1 MKRILISAALLA
13 ATTSAL
19 QAHTLDG
26 IVKDNKTGE
35 PLIGTVIRVKELP
48 NVSTT
53 TGLDG
58 TFTLHELPDKGKFTI
73 IVTYMSYKTK
83 EMVVD
88 LAKDYSKGGK
98 DGKDGQFTIAMDED
112 TKQLGEVVVT
122 GHREY
127 RSDRSA
133 VETVKNAGNVLNV
146 MSQQSIQLS
155 PDVNVASVLQRVSGV
170 TMERDASG
178 EASYA
183 ILRGMDKRYNY
194 TLVNGVKIP
203 SPDDKNR
210 YIPLNIFPSDLMDR
224 LVVSKSLTA
233 DMEGDAAG
241 GVVDMV
247 MKDAPSRFQLQANA
261 AIGATD
267 YFWKD
272 GRNYLTSN
280 RSDYTHKAPYEA
292 FGSEYKAQMGSSKD
306 GSSQIGDFKA
316 GPTQL
321 KSYSNPAPNFIG
333 GLSIGNRFWND
344 RLGVMLAG
352 SIQNTFRGTERTYN
366 SVKMAS
372 GEQAMYI
379 SNLHHR
385 YYSIH
390 DLTAGAHA
398 KIDLTLGNQL
408 MPGAHK
414 LEWYNMYVR
423 TNSKGIRYNNGI
435 STEYIGADSYTQDDE
450 VRSTS
455 ITQTIFATNLKGTH
469 HLSKDFTIDW
479 SGIFS
484 QAKEEDPDRTYVTL
498 TNTVST
504 SSADVTASSDGSS
517 DVDAVGGS
525 IWDTNKNIVKTLP
538 KSMERRY
545 QHNKDTDW
553 AGYINLSYDTHFANG
568 VDALWKAGAQYRC
581 KERSNRYYSYIFNP
595 ADISQQLNGNGLDQF
610 AAIDW
615 VCKTPYSQASQL
627 NYDSKEHIGGA
638 YAMVTFRS
646 NLGEL
651 NAGFRAEHTNQ
662 IYTMLQ
668 HFRNMGQVGE
678 QSYWDY
684 LPSASIKWTP
694 TKKMNVRLSYYR
706 SINRPGFY
714 EIVPYQIQGE
724 EYQEKGN
731 PNLKRAR
738 IDNIDL
744 RWEWFPSATEQVLAG
759 VFYKYL
765 KDPIEQ
771 VFVTSDGKIGAGTD
785 AYYLPDNLGNAKNM
799 GFEIDVIKYIRHFG
813 LKANYTY
820 THSEITTSKREYQEG
835 SAEYKTGVTQTR
847 PLVNQAP
854 HTANLS
860 LLYKDTSHGWN
871 AQLAASYTGTKLA
884 LVSPFKDADQ
894 WDKAMFGLDLSAEKQ
909 FKNGFSVFLKA
920 NNLLDAKRE
929 RFLKTVNKSNLEYE
943 GQKSDKT
950 IVGTYQY
957 GRTFLLGVRYKL

>member
-1 MKRILISAALLA
+1 MKRLFMSAALLA
-13 ATTSAL
+13 ASATAI

-48 NVSTT
+48 NVGTT

-58 TFTLHELPDKGKFTI
+58 SFTLHELPDKGKYTLV
-73 IVTYMSYKTK
+73 VTFMAYKTK
-83 EMVVD
+83 EIVVD
-88 LAKDYSKGGK
+88 VANDEKVD
-98 DGKDGQFTIAMDED
+98 IPMDED
-112 TKQLGEVVVT
+112 LKQLGEVVVT
-122 GHREY
+122 GRREY

-183 ILRGMDKRYNY
+183 TLRGMDKRYNY

-247 MKDAPSRFQLQANA
+247 MKDAPSCFQLQANA
-261 AIGATD
+261 AIGTTD

-272 GRNYLTSN
+272 GRDYLNSN
-280 RSDYTHKAPYEA
+280 RSDYTKKAPYEA
-292 FGSEYKAQMGSSKD
+292 FGSEYKASMS
-306 GSSQIGDFKA
+306 DFKN
-316 GPTQL
+316 GPVQL
-321 KSYSNPAPNFIG
+321 KSHSMPAPNFIG
-333 GLSIGNRFWND
+333 GLSVGNRFWND

-379 SNLHHR
+379 SKLNHR

-390 DLTAGAHA
+390 DLTTGVHA
-398 KIDLTLGNQL
+398 KFDLTL
-408 MPGAHK
+408 PEHK
-414 LEWYNMYVR
+414 IEWYNMYVR
-423 TNSKGIRYNNGI
+423 TNSKGVRYNNSIG
-435 STEYIGADSYTQDDE
+435 TEYIGANSYTQDDE
-450 VRSTS
+450 IRSLST
-455 ITQTIFATNLKGTH
+455 TQSIFATNLKGTH
-469 HLSKDFTIDW
+469 HLTKNFTLDW

-498 TNTVST
+498 SNSVST
-504 SSADVTASSDGSS
+504 EADADGNILS
-517 DVDAVGGS
+517 GNL
-525 IWDTNKNIVKTLP
+525 WDTNKNITKTFP
-538 KSMERRY
+538 KDAERRF
-545 QHNKDTDW
+545 QHNMDTDW
-553 AGYINLSYDTHFANG
+553 AGYINLTYDTHFAND
-568 VDALWKAGAQYRC
+568 VEALWKAGAQYRR
-581 KERSNRYYSYIFNP
+581 KERCNRYYSYIFSP
-595 ADISQQLNGNGLDQF
+595 ADNAQDLDGNGLEQF
-610 AAIDW
+610 DNVDW

-638 YAMVTFRS
+638 YAMVTLKTK
-646 NLGEL
+646 LGEL
-651 NAGFRAEHTNQ
+651 IAGFRAEHTNQ

-668 HFRNMGQVGE
+668 HFRNMGQIGE

-684 LPSASIKWTP
+684 LPSASLKWTP
-694 TKKMNVRLSYYR
+694 TKNMNIRLSYYR

-714 EIVPYQIQGE
+714 EIVPYQIMGE

-744 RWEWFPSATEQVLAG
+744 RWEWFPSKTEQILAG

-785 AYYLPDNLGNAKNM
+785 AYYMPDNLGNAKNM

-813 LKANYTY
+813 IKANYTY
-820 THSEITTSKREYQEG
+820 TYSKITTSKREYKEG
-835 SAEYKTGVTQTR
+835 SAEYKSGVTQSR

-854 HTANLS
+854 HTANIS
-860 LLYKDTSHGWN
+860 LLYKDTENGWN
-871 AQLAASYTGTKLA
+871 AQLASSFTGAKLA

-894 WDKAMFGLDLSAEKQ
+894 WEKAMFGLDLSAEKQ
-909 FKNGFSVFLKA
+909 FKNGFSIFFKA

-929 RFLKTVNKSNLEYE
+929 RYLKTVNESNLEYE
-943 GQKSDKT
+943 GQKSNKT
-950 IVGTYQY
+950 IIGTYKY

>member
-1 MKRILISAALLA
+1 MKRLLFSAVLLA
-13 ATTSAL
+13 ASATAI

-35 PLIGTVIRVKELP
+35 PLIGTVVRVKELP
-48 NVSTT
+48 NVGTT

-58 TFTLHELPDKGKFTI
+58 SFTLHELPDKGKYTLVVSF
-73 IVTYMSYKTK
+73 MAYKTK
-83 EMVVD
+83 EIVVD
-88 LAKDYSKGGK
+88 VANDDKVDI
-98 DGKDGQFTIAMDED
+98 QMDED
-112 TKQLGEVVVT
+112 LKQLGEVVVT
-122 GHREY
+122 GRREY

-146 MSQQSIQLS
+146 MSQQSILLS

-210 YIPLNIFPSDLMDR
+210 YIPLNIFPSDLMDC

-261 AIGATD
+261 AIGTTD

-272 GRNYLTSN
+272 GRDYLTSN
-280 RSDYTHKAPYEA
+280 RSDYTKKAPYEA
-292 FGSEYKAQMGSSKD
+292 FGSEYKASMS
-306 GSSQIGDFKA
+306 DFKN
-316 GPTQL
+316 GPMQL
-321 KSYSNPAPNFIG
+321 KSHSMPAPNFIG
-333 GLSIGNRFWND
+333 GLSVGNRFWND

-379 SNLHHR
+379 SKLNHR

-390 DLTAGAHA
+390 DLTTGVHA
-398 KIDLTLGNQL
+398 KVDLTL
-408 MPGAHK
+408 PKHK
-414 LEWYNMYVR
+414 IEWYNMYVR
-423 TNSKGIRYNNGI
+423 TNSKGVRYNNSIG
-435 STEYIGADSYTQDDE
+435 TEYIGANSYTQDDE
-450 VRSTS
+450 IRSLST
-455 ITQTIFATNLKGTH
+455 TQSIFATNLKGTH
-469 HLSKDFTIDW
+469 PLTKNFTLDW

-484 QAKEEDPDRTYVTL
+484 QAKEEDPDRTYVNL
-498 TNTVST
+498 SNSVST
-504 SSADVTASSDGSS
+504 EADADGNILS
-517 DVDAVGGS
+517 GNL
-525 IWDTNKNIVKTLP
+525 WDSNKNITKTFP
-538 KSMERRY
+538 KDAERRF
-545 QHNKDTDW
+545 QHNMDTDW
-553 AGYINLSYDTHFANG
+553 AGYINLTYDTHFAND
-568 VDALWKAGAQYRC
+568 VEALWKAGAQYRR
-581 KERSNRYYSYIFNP
+581 KERSNRYYSYIFSP
-595 ADISQQLNGNGLDQF
+595 ADNAQDLDGNGLEQF
-610 AAIDW
+610 DNVDW

-627 NYDSKEHIGGA
+627 NYNSKEHIGGA
-638 YAMVTFRS
+638 YAMVT
-646 NLGEL
+646 LKTKIGEL
-651 NAGFRAEHTNQ
+651 IAGFRAEHTNQ

-668 HFRNMGQVGE
+668 HFRNMGQTGE

-684 LPSASIKWTP
+684 LPSASLKWTP
-694 TKKMNVRLSYYR
+694 TKNMNIRLSYYR

-714 EIVPYQIQGE
+714 EIVPYQIMGE

-744 RWEWFPSATEQVLAG
+744 RWEWFPSKTEQILAG

-785 AYYLPDNLGNAKNM
+785 AYYMPDNLGNAKNM

-813 LKANYTY
+813 IKANYTY
-820 THSEITTSKREYQEG
+820 TYSKITTSKREYKEG
-835 SAEYKTGVTQTR
+835 SAEYKSGVTQSR

-854 HTANLS
+854 HTANIS
-860 LLYKDTSHGWN
+860 LLYKDTENGWN
-871 AQLAASYTGTKLA
+871 AQLASSFTGAKLA

-909 FKNGFSVFLKA
+909 FKNGFSIFFKA

-929 RFLKTVNKSNLEYE
+929 RYLKTVNESNLQYADQKSN
-943 GQKSDKT
+943 KT
-950 IVGTYQY
+950 IIGTYKY

>member
-1 MKRILISAALLA
+1 MKRFLLSAALLA
-13 ATTSAL
+13 AATTAI

-58 TFTLHELPDKGKFTI
+58 TFTLHELPDKGKVTI
-73 IVTYMSYKTK
+73 IVSYMSYKTR

-88 LAKDYSKGGK
+88 VAKK
-98 DGKDGQFTIAMDED
+98 DKVDIPMDED
-112 TKQLGEVVVT
+112 LKQLGEVVVT

-133 VETVKNAGNVLNV
+133 IETVKNAGNVLNV

-247 MKDAPSRFQLQANA
+247 MKDAPSRFQIQANA
-261 AIGATD
+261 AIGASD

-272 GRNYLTSN
+272 GRDYLTSN
-280 RSDYTHKAPYEA
+280 RSDYTKKSPYEA
-292 FGSEYKAQMGSSKD
+292 FGSEYKAQMS
-306 GSSQIGDFKA
+306 DFKN
-316 GPTQL
+316 GPVQL
-321 KSYSNPAPNFIG
+321 KSHSMPSPNFIG

-352 SIQNTFRGTERTYN
+352 SVQNVFRGTERTYN

-379 SNLHHR
+379 SNLQHR

-390 DLTAGAHA
+390 DLTTGAHA
-398 KIDLTLGNQL
+398 KIDLTL
-408 MPGAHK
+408 PGHK

-423 TNSKGIRYNNGI
+423 TNSKGTRYNN
-435 STEYIGADSYTQDDE
+435 SVNTEYIGADSYTQDDE
-450 VRSTS
+450 VRSLST
-455 ITQTIFATNLKGTH
+455 TQSIFATNLKGTH
-469 HLSKDFTIDW
+469 HLTKDFTVDW
-479 SGIFS
+479 SGVFS

-498 TNTVST
+498 TNTVSRK
-504 SSADVTASSDGSS
+504 AENGG
-517 DVDAVGGS
+517 DAVSGS
-525 IWDTNKNIVKTLP
+525 IWEGDKNITKTLP
-538 KSMERRY
+538 KSAERRF

-553 AGYINLSYDTHFANG
+553 AGYINLSYDTHFAND
-568 VDALWKAGAQYRC
+568 VEALWKAGAQYRR

-595 ADISQQLNGNGLDQF
+595 ADISQRLDGNGIDQF
-610 AAIDW
+610 AHIDW

-638 YAMVTFRS
+638 YAMVTLKS
-646 NLGEL
+646 EVGEL

-744 RWEWFPSATEQVLAG
+744 RWEWFPSKTEQILAG

-785 AYYLPDNLGNAKNM
+785 AYYMPDNLGNAKNM

-813 LKANYTY
+813 VKANYTY

-854 HTANLS
+854 HTANIS
-860 LLYKDTSHGWN
+860 LLYKDTEHGWN
-871 AQLAASYTGTKLA
+871 AQLASSFTGTKLA

-909 FKNGFSVFLKA
+909 FKNGISIFFKA

-929 RFLKTVNKSNLEYE
+929 RYLKTVNKSNLEYE

>member
-1 MKRILISAALLA
+1 MKRLFMSAALLA
-13 ATTSAL
+13 ASATAI

-35 PLIGTVIRVKELP
+35 PLIGTVVRVKELP
-48 NVSTT
+48 NVGTT

-58 TFTLHELPDKGKFTI
+58 SFTLHELPDKGKYTLV
-73 IVTYMSYKTK
+73 VTFMAYKTK
-83 EMVVD
+83 EIVVD
-88 LAKDYSKGGK
+88 VANDDKVD
-98 DGKDGQFTIAMDED
+98 IPMDED
-112 TKQLGEVVVT
+112 LKQLGEVVVT
-122 GHREY
+122 GRREY

-247 MKDAPSRFQLQANA
+247 MKDAPSCFQFQANA
-261 AIGATD
+261 AIGTTD

-272 GRNYLTSN
+272 GRDYITSN
-280 RSDYTHKAPYEA
+280 RSDYTKKAPYEA
-292 FGSEYKAQMGSSKD
+292 FGSEYKASMS
-306 GSSQIGDFKA
+306 DFKN
-316 GPTQL
+316 GPVQL
-321 KSYSNPAPNFIG
+321 KSHSMPAPNFIG
-333 GLSIGNRFWND
+333 GLSVGNRFWND
-344 RLGVMLAG
+344 RLGVILAG

-379 SNLHHR
+379 SKLNHR

-390 DLTAGAHA
+390 DLTTGAHA
-398 KIDLTLGNQL
+398 KIDLTL
-408 MPGAHK
+408 PGHK
-414 LEWYNMYVR
+414 IEWYNMYVR
-423 TNSKGIRYNNGI
+423 TNSKGVRYNNSIG
-435 STEYIGADSYTQDDE
+435 TEYIGANSYTQDDE
-450 VRSTS
+450 IRSLST
-455 ITQTIFATNLKGTH
+455 TQSIFATNLKGTH
-469 HLSKDFTIDW
+469 HLTKNFTLDW

-498 TNTVST
+498 SNSVST
-504 SSADVTASSDGSS
+504 EADADGNILS
-517 DVDAVGGS
+517 GNL
-525 IWDTNKNIVKTLP
+525 WDTNKNITKTFP
-538 KSMERRY
+538 KDAERRF
-545 QHNKDTDW
+545 QHNMDTDW
-553 AGYINLSYDTHFANG
+553 AGYINLTYDTHFAND
-568 VDALWKAGAQYRC
+568 VEALWKAGAQYRR
-581 KERSNRYYSYIFNP
+581 KERSNRYYSYIFSP
-595 ADISQQLNGNGLDQF
+595 ADNAQDLDGNGLEQF
-610 AAIDW
+610 DNVDW

-638 YAMVTFRS
+638 YAMVTLKTK
-646 NLGEL
+646 LGEL
-651 NAGFRAEHTNQ
+651 IAGFRAEHTNQ

-668 HFRNMGQVGE
+668 HFRNMGQIGE

-684 LPSASIKWTP
+684 LPSASLKWTP
-694 TKKMNVRLSYYR
+694 TKNMNIRLSYYR

-714 EIVPYQIQGE
+714 EIVPYQIMGE

-744 RWEWFPSATEQVLAG
+744 RWEWFPSKTEQILAG

-785 AYYLPDNLGNAKNM
+785 AYYMPDNLGNAKNM

-813 LKANYTY
+813 IKANYTY
-820 THSEITTSKREYQEG
+820 TYSKITTSKREYKEG
-835 SAEYKTGVTQTR
+835 SAEYKSGVTQSR

-854 HTANLS
+854 HTANIS
-860 LLYKDTSHGWN
+860 LLYKDTENGWN
-871 AQLAASYTGTKLA
+871 AQLASSFTGAKLA

-909 FKNGFSVFLKA
+909 FKNGFSIFFKA

-929 RFLKTVNKSNLEYE
+929 RYLKTVNESNLEYE

>member
-1 MKRILISAALLA
+1 MIQFILSAVLIA
-13 ATTSAL
+13 ASATVVS
-19 QAHTLDG
+19 AHTLDG
-26 IVKDNKTGE
+26 IVKDNRTGE
-35 PLIGTVIRVKELP
+35 PLIGSVVEVKELP
-48 NVSTT
+48 SVKTT

-58 TFTLHELPDKGKFTI
+58 SFTLHELPDKGRYTLVVRYI
-73 IVTYMSYKTK
+73 SYKTREIPVEVSDK
-83 EMVVD
+83 GVV
-88 LAKDYSKGGK
+88 
-98 DGKDGQFTIAMDED
+98 TITLDED
-112 TKQLGEVVVT
+112 LHQLGEVVIK
-122 GHREY
+122 GHKEY
-127 RSDRSA
+127 HSDRSA
-133 VETVKNAGNVLNV
+133 IDMEKTAGNVLNV

-247 MKDAPSRFQLQANA
+247 MKDAPSHFQIQANA
-261 AIGATD
+261 AVGTSD

-272 GRNYLTSN
+272 SRDYLTSN
-280 RSDYTHKAPYEA
+280 RSDYTHKAPYEVN
-292 FGSEYKAQMGSSKD
+292 GPEYKAATS
-306 GSSQIGDFKA
+306 DFSN
-316 GPTQL
+316 GPTQI
-321 KSYSNPAPNFIG
+321 SRHSMPAPNFVG
-333 GLSIGNRFWND
+333 GLSIGNRFWKD
-344 RLGVMLAG
+344 RIGVMLAG

-372 GEQAMYI
+372 GEQSMYI
-379 SNLHHR
+379 SSLQHR

-390 DLTAGAHA
+390 DLTAGVHA
-398 KIDLTLGNQL
+398 KVDLQL
-408 MPGAHK
+408 ENNK
-414 LEWYNMYVR
+414 LEWYNMYVC
-423 TNSKGIRYNNGI
+423 TNSKSVRYNN
-435 STEYIGADSYTQDDE
+435 SVNTEYISSDSYTQDDE
-450 VRSTS
+450 TRSLS
-455 ITQTIFATNLKGTH
+455 QTQSIFATHLKGTH
-469 HLSKDFTIDW
+469 HLTKDFTADW
-479 SGIFS
+479 AGIFS
-484 QAKEEDPDRTYVTL
+484 QAKAEDPDRVYLSL
-498 TNTVST
+498 TNTVQ
-504 SSADVTASSDGSS
+504 SADGVDGSLWS
-517 DVDAVGGS
+517 G
-525 IWDTNKNIVKTLP
+525 NKNILKTLP
-538 KSMERRY
+538 KNMERRF
-545 QHNKDTDW
+545 QHNTDKDW
-553 AGYINLSYDTHFANG
+553 AGYINLAYNSQLGNDIN
-568 VDALWKAGAQYRC
+568 ALWKAGAQYRR
-581 KERSNRYYSYIFNP
+581 KERGNRYYSYIFNP
-595 ADISQQLNGNGLDQF
+595 SDISQKLDGNGFDQF

-615 VCKTPYSQASQL
+615 TCKTPYSQASQL
-627 NYDSKEHIGGA
+627 NYDSKEHIGAA
-638 YAMVTFRS
+638 YIMTTLKSRW
-646 NLGEL
+646 GEL
-651 NAGFRAEHTNQ
+651 NAGVRAEHTNQ

-668 HFRNMGQVGE
+668 KFRNMGQVGE
-678 QSYWDY
+678 QSYWDW

-714 EIVPYQIQGE
+714 EIVPYQIMGE

-738 IDNIDL
+738 IDNVDL

-765 KDPIEQ
+765 QDPIEQ
-771 VFVTSDGKIGAGTD
+771 VFVAADGKLGSGAD
-785 AYYLPDNLGNAKNM
+785 AYYMPDNLGNAKNY
-799 GFEIDVIKYIRHFG
+799 GFEIDVVKYIRHFG
-813 LKANYTY
+813 IKANYTY
-820 THSEITTSKREYQEG
+820 THSTITTTKREYKEG

-860 LLYKDTSHGWN
+860 LLYKDTNYGWN

-894 WDKAMFGLDLSAEKQ
+894 WDKAMFGLDFSMEKK
-909 FKNGFSVFLKA
+909 FPCGVSVFLKA

-929 RFLKTVNKSNLEYE
+929 RYLKTVNQSNLEYE
-943 GQKSDKT
+943 GQRSDKT
-950 IVGTYQY
+950 IVGTYKY
-957 GRTFLLGVRYKL
+957 GRTFLIGVRVKM

>member
-1 MKRILISAALLA
+1 MKRLFMSAALLA
-13 ATTSAL
+13 ASATAI

-35 PLIGTVIRVKELP
+35 PLIGTVVRVKELP
-48 NVSTT
+48 NVGTT

-58 TFTLHELPDKGKFTI
+58 SFTLHELPDKGKYTLVVSF
-73 IVTYMSYKTK
+73 MAYKTK
-83 EMVVD
+83 EIVVD
-88 LAKDYSKGGK
+88 VANDDKVD
-98 DGKDGQFTIAMDED
+98 IPMDED
-112 TKQLGEVVVT
+112 LKQLGEVVVT
-122 GHREY
+122 GRREY

-133 VETVKNAGNVLNV
+133 VESVKNAGNVLNV

-261 AIGATD
+261 AIGTTD

-272 GRNYLTSN
+272 GRDYLTSN
-280 RSDYTHKAPYEA
+280 RSDYTKKAPYEA
-292 FGSEYKAQMGSSKD
+292 FGSEYKASMS
-306 GSSQIGDFKA
+306 DFKN
-316 GPTQL
+316 GPMQL
-321 KSYSNPAPNFIG
+321 KSHSMPAPNFIG
-333 GLSIGNRFWND
+333 GLSVGNRFWND

-379 SNLHHR
+379 SKLNHR

-390 DLTAGAHA
+390 DLTTGVHA
-398 KIDLTLGNQL
+398 KVDLTL
-408 MPGAHK
+408 PKHK
-414 LEWYNMYVR
+414 IEWYNMYVR
-423 TNSKGIRYNNGI
+423 TNSKGVRYNNSIG
-435 STEYIGADSYTQDDE
+435 TEYIGANSYTQDDE
-450 VRSTS
+450 IRSLST
-455 ITQTIFATNLKGTH
+455 TQSIFATNLKGTH
-469 HLSKDFTIDW
+469 HLTKNFTLDW

-498 TNTVST
+498 SNSVST
-504 SSADVTASSDGSS
+504 EADADGNILS
-517 DVDAVGGS
+517 GNL
-525 IWDTNKNIVKTLP
+525 WDTNKNITKTFP
-538 KSMERRY
+538 KDAERRF
-545 QHNKDTDW
+545 QHNMDTDW
-553 AGYINLSYDTHFANG
+553 AGYINLTYDTHFAND
-568 VDALWKAGAQYRC
+568 VEALWKAGAQYRR
-581 KERSNRYYSYIFNP
+581 KERSNRYYSYIFSP
-595 ADISQQLNGNGLDQF
+595 ADNAQDLDGNGLEQF
-610 AAIDW
+610 DNVDW

-627 NYDSKEHIGGA
+627 NYKSKEHIGGA
-638 YAMVTFRS
+638 YTMVTLKTK
-646 NLGEL
+646 LGEL
-651 NAGFRAEHTNQ
+651 IAGFRAEHTNQ

-668 HFRNMGQVGE
+668 HFRNMGQTGE

-684 LPSASIKWTP
+684 LPSASLKWTP
-694 TKKMNVRLSYYR
+694 TKKMNIRLSYYR

-714 EIVPYQIQGE
+714 EIVPYQIMGE

-744 RWEWFPSATEQVLAG
+744 RWEWFPSKTEQILAG

-785 AYYLPDNLGNAKNM
+785 AYYMPDNLGNAKNM

-813 LKANYTY
+813 IKANYTY
-820 THSEITTSKREYQEG
+820 TYSKITTSKREYKEG
-835 SAEYKTGVTQTR
+835 SAEYKSGVTQSR

-854 HTANLS
+854 HTANIS
-860 LLYKDTSHGWN
+860 LLYKDTENGWN
-871 AQLAASYTGTKLA
+871 AQLASSFTGAKLA

-894 WDKAMFGLDLSAEKQ
+894 WDKAMFGIDLSAEKQ
-909 FKNGFSVFLKA
+909 FKNGFSIFFKA

-929 RFLKTVNKSNLEYE
+929 RFLKTVNESNLQYADQKSN
-943 GQKSDKT
+943 KT
-950 IVGTYQY
+950 IIGTYKY

>member
-1 MKRILISAALLA
+1 MSAALLA
-13 ATTSAL
+13 ASATAI
-19 QAHTLDG
+19 QAHTLEG

-35 PLIGTVIRVKELP
+35 PLIGTVVRVKELP
-48 NVSTT
+48 NVGTT

-58 TFTLHELPDKGKFTI
+58 SFTLHELPDKGKYTLVVSF
-73 IVTYMSYKTK
+73 MAYKTK
-83 EMVVD
+83 EIVVD
-88 LAKDYSKGGK
+88 VANDDKVD
-98 DGKDGQFTIAMDED
+98 IPMDED
-112 TKQLGEVVVT
+112 LKQLGEVVVT
-122 GHREY
+122 GRREY

-133 VETVKNAGNVLNV
+133 VESVKNAGNVLNV

-233 DMEGDAAG
+233 DMEGDATG

-261 AIGATD
+261 AIGTTD

-272 GRNYLTSN
+272 GRDYLTSN
-280 RSDYTHKAPYEA
+280 RSDYTKKAPYEA
-292 FGSEYKAQMGSSKD
+292 FGSEYKASMS
-306 GSSQIGDFKA
+306 DFKN
-316 GPTQL
+316 GPVQL
-321 KSYSNPAPNFIG
+321 KSHSMPAPNFIG
-333 GLSIGNRFWND
+333 GLSVGNRFWND

-379 SNLHHR
+379 SKLNHR

-390 DLTAGAHA
+390 DLTTGVHA
-398 KIDLTLGNQL
+398 KVDLTL
-408 MPGAHK
+408 PKHK
-414 LEWYNMYVR
+414 IEWYNMYVR
-423 TNSKGIRYNNGI
+423 TNSKGVRYNNSIG
-435 STEYIGADSYTQDDE
+435 TEYIGANSYTQDDE
-450 VRSTS
+450 IRSLST
-455 ITQTIFATNLKGTH
+455 TQSIFATNLKGTH
-469 HLSKDFTIDW
+469 HLTKNFTLDW

-498 TNTVST
+498 SNSVST
-504 SSADVTASSDGSS
+504 EADADGNILS
-517 DVDAVGGS
+517 GNL
-525 IWDTNKNIVKTLP
+525 WDTNKNITKTFP
-538 KSMERRY
+538 KDAERRF
-545 QHNKDTDW
+545 QHNMDTDW
-553 AGYINLSYDTHFANG
+553 AGYINLTYDTHFAND
-568 VDALWKAGAQYRC
+568 VEALWKAGAQYRR
-581 KERSNRYYSYIFNP
+581 KERSNRYYSYIFSP
-595 ADISQQLNGNGLDQF
+595 ADNAQDLDGNGLEQF
-610 AAIDW
+610 DNVDW

-627 NYDSKEHIGGA
+627 NYNSKEHIGGA
-638 YAMVTFRS
+638 YAMVTLKTK
-646 NLGEL
+646 LGEL
-651 NAGFRAEHTNQ
+651 IAGFRAEHTNQ

-668 HFRNMGQVGE
+668 HFRNMGQTGE

-684 LPSASIKWTP
+684 LPSASLKWTP
-694 TKKMNVRLSYYR
+694 TKNMNIRLSYYR

-714 EIVPYQIQGE
+714 EIVPYQIMGE

-744 RWEWFPSATEQVLAG
+744 RLEWFPSKTEQILAG

-785 AYYLPDNLGNAKNM
+785 AYYMPDNLGNAKNM

-813 LKANYTY
+813 IKANYTY
-820 THSEITTSKREYQEG
+820 TYSKITTSKREYKEG
-835 SAEYKTGVTQTR
+835 SAEYKSGVTQSR

-854 HTANLS
+854 HTANIS
-860 LLYKDTSHGWN
+860 LLYKDTENGWN
-871 AQLAASYTGTKLA
+871 AQLASSFTGAKLA

-909 FKNGFSVFLKA
+909 FKNGFSIFFKA

-929 RFLKTVNKSNLEYE
+929 RYLKTVNESNLQYADQKSN
-943 GQKSDKT
+943 KT
-950 IVGTYQY
+950 IIGTYKY

>member
-1 MKRILISAALLA
+1 M
-13 ATTSAL
+13 TSAIA
-19 QAHTLDG
+19 AHTLDG

-35 PLIGTVIRVKELP
+35 PLIGTVVRVKELP

-58 TFTLHELPDKGKFTI
+58 SFTLHELPDKGK
-73 IVTYMSYKTK
+73 VTLVISYMSYKTQ

-88 LAKDYSKGGK
+88 VAKDKSKDDK
-98 DGKDGQFTIAMDED
+98 NRLTIALEED
-112 TKQLGEVVVT
+112 AKQLGEVVVT
-122 GHREY
+122 GHKEY
-127 RSDRSA
+127 HSDRSA
-133 VETVKNAGNVLNV
+133 IDLEKTAGTVLNV

-183 ILRGMDKRYNY
+183 IHRGMDKRYNY

-261 AIGATD
+261 AIGYSD
-267 YFWKD
+267 YFMKS
-272 GRNYLTSN
+272 GRDYLSSHRGNITKTS
-280 RSDYTHKAPYEA
+280 PYEA
-292 FGSEYKAQMGSSKD
+292 FGKDYKASTA
-306 GSSQIGDFKA
+306 DFKNGA
-316 GPTQL
+316 TQINRHSL
-321 KSYSNPAPNFIG
+321 PAPNFIG
-333 GLSIGNRFWND
+333 GLSVGDRFWKD

-352 SIQNTFRGTERTYN
+352 SIQNVFRGTERTYN

-379 SNLHHR
+379 SSLQHR

-390 DLTAGAHA
+390 DLTAGLHA
-398 KIDLTLGNQL
+398 KVDLTLAG
-408 MPGAHK
+408 HK
-414 LEWYNMYVR
+414 LEWYNMYVN
-423 TNSKGIRYNNGI
+423 TNSKSIRYNNSI
-435 STEYIGADSYTQDDE
+435 NTEYVSADTYTQDDE
-450 VRSTS
+450 TRSMS
-455 ITQTIFATNLKGTH
+455 QTQSIFATHLKGTH
-469 HLSKDFTIDW
+469 QLTKDFTIDW
-479 SGIFS
+479 SGLYS
-484 QAKEEDPDRTYVTL
+484 EAKEKDPDRVYLTL
-498 TNTVST
+498 TNTVET
-504 SSADVTASSDGSS
+504 SHDDVSNGGSS
-517 DVDAVGGS
+517 DHNASLWSAD
-525 IWDTNKNIVKTLP
+525 KNIVKTQP
-538 KSMERRY
+538 KSMERRF
-545 QHNKDTDW
+545 QHNDDKDL
-553 AGYINLSYDTHFANG
+553 AGYINLSYDTHFAHD
-568 VDALWKAGAQYRC
+568 VDALWKAGAQYRR
-581 KERSNRYYSYIFNP
+581 KERNNRYYSYIFNP
-595 ADISQQLNGNGLDQF
+595 TNISQRLEGNGFDQF

-615 VCKTPYSQASQL
+615 TCKTPYSQASQL

-638 YAMVTFRS
+638 YAMVTLKS
-646 NLGEL
+646 HLGEL
-651 NAGFRAEHTNQ
+651 NVGFRAEHTNQ

-668 HFRNMGQVGE
+668 KFRNMGQVGE

-694 TKKMNVRLSYYR
+694 TQKMNVRLSYYR

-714 EIVPYQIQGE
+714 EIVPYQIMGE
-724 EYQEKGN
+724 EYMEKGN
-731 PNLKRAR
+731 PDLKRAR
-738 IDNIDL
+738 IDNVDL
-744 RWEWFPSATEQVLAG
+744 RWEWFPSKTEQILAG

-771 VFVTSDGKIGAGTD
+771 VFVTSDGKIGSGAD
-785 AYYLPDNLGNAKNM
+785 AYYMPDNLGNAKNM

-835 SAEYKTGVTQTR
+835 SAEYKSGVTQTR

-860 LLYKDTSHGWN
+860 LLYKDTEHGWN
-871 AQLAASYTGTKLA
+871 GQLAASYTGTKLA

-894 WDKAMFGLDLSAEKQ
+894 WDKAMFGLDLSGEKQ
-909 FKNGFSVFLKA
+909 FKHGLSIFLKA

-929 RFLKTVNKSNLEYE
+929 RYLKTVNKSNLEYE
-943 GQKSDKT
+943 GQKSDRT
-950 IVGTYQY
+950 IVGTYRY

>member
-1 MKRILISAALLA
+1 MKRLFMSAALLA
-13 ATTSAL
+13 ASATAI

-35 PLIGTVIRVKELP
+35 PLIGTVVRVKELP
-48 NVSTT
+48 NVGTT

-58 TFTLHELPDKGKFTI
+58 SFTLHELPDKGKYTLVVSF
-73 IVTYMSYKTK
+73 MAYKTK
-83 EMVVD
+83 EIVVD
-88 LAKDYSKGGK
+88 VANDEKVD
-98 DGKDGQFTIAMDED
+98 IPMDED
-112 TKQLGEVVVT
+112 LKQLGEVVVT
-122 GHREY
+122 GRREY

-133 VETVKNAGNVLNV
+133 VESVKNAGNVLNV

-247 MKDAPSRFQLQANA
+247 MKDAPSCFQFQANA
-261 AIGATD
+261 AIGTTD

-272 GRNYLTSN
+272 GRDYLTSN
-280 RSDYTHKAPYEA
+280 RSDYTKKAPYEA
-292 FGSEYKAQMGSSKD
+292 FGSEYKASMS
-306 GSSQIGDFKA
+306 DFKN
-316 GPTQL
+316 GPVQL
-321 KSYSNPAPNFIG
+321 KSHSMPAPNFIG
-333 GLSIGNRFWND
+333 GLSVGNRFWND
-344 RLGVMLAG
+344 RLGVILAG

-379 SNLHHR
+379 SKLNHR

-390 DLTAGAHA
+390 DLTTGAHA
-398 KIDLTLGNQL
+398 KIDLTL
-408 MPGAHK
+408 PGHK
-414 LEWYNMYVR
+414 IEWYNMYVR
-423 TNSKGIRYNNGI
+423 TNSKGVRYNNSIG
-435 STEYIGADSYTQDDE
+435 TEYIGANSYTQDDE
-450 VRSTS
+450 IRSLST
-455 ITQTIFATNLKGTH
+455 TQSIFATNLKGTH
-469 HLSKDFTIDW
+469 HLTKNFTLDW

-498 TNTVST
+498 SNSVST
-504 SSADVTASSDGSS
+504 EADADGNILS
-517 DVDAVGGS
+517 GNL
-525 IWDTNKNIVKTLP
+525 WDTNKNITKTFP
-538 KSMERRY
+538 KDAERRF
-545 QHNKDTDW
+545 QHNMDTDW
-553 AGYINLSYDTHFANG
+553 AGYINLTYDTHFAND
-568 VDALWKAGAQYRC
+568 VEALWKAGAQYRR
-581 KERSNRYYSYIFNP
+581 KERCNRYYSYIFSP
-595 ADISQQLNGNGLDQF
+595 ADNAQDLDGNGLEQF
-610 AAIDW
+610 DNVDW

-638 YAMVTFRS
+638 YAMVTLKTK
-646 NLGEL
+646 LGEL
-651 NAGFRAEHTNQ
+651 IAGFRAEHTNQ

-668 HFRNMGQVGE
+668 HFRNMGQIGE

-684 LPSASIKWTP
+684 LPSASLKWTP
-694 TKKMNVRLSYYR
+694 TKNMNIRLSYYR

-714 EIVPYQIQGE
+714 EIVPYQIMGE

-744 RWEWFPSATEQVLAG
+744 RWEWFPSKTEQILAG

-785 AYYLPDNLGNAKNM
+785 AYYMPDNLGNAKNM

-813 LKANYTY
+813 IKANYTY
-820 THSEITTSKREYQEG
+820 TYSKITTSKREYKEG
-835 SAEYKTGVTQTR
+835 SAEYKSGVTQSR

-854 HTANLS
+854 HTANIS
-860 LLYKDTSHGWN
+860 LLYKDTENGWN
-871 AQLAASYTGTKLA
+871 AQLASSFTGAKLA

-909 FKNGFSVFLKA
+909 FKNGFSIFFKA

-929 RFLKTVNKSNLEYE
+929 RYLKTVNESNLEYE

>member
-1 MKRILISAALLA
+1 MKRLFMSAALLA
-13 ATTSAL
+13 TSATAI

-35 PLIGTVIRVKELP
+35 PLIGTVVRVKELP
-48 NVSTT
+48 NVGTT

-58 TFTLHELPDKGKFTI
+58 SFTLHELPDKGKYTLVVSF
-73 IVTYMSYKTK
+73 MAYKTK
-83 EMVVD
+83 EIVVD
-88 LAKDYSKGGK
+88 VANDDKVD
-98 DGKDGQFTIAMDED
+98 IPMDED
-112 TKQLGEVVVT
+112 LKQLGEVVVT
-122 GHREY
+122 GRREY

-133 VETVKNAGNVLNV
+133 VESVKNAGNVLNV

-247 MKDAPSRFQLQANA
+247 MKVAPSCFQLQANA
-261 AIGATD
+261 AIGTTD

-272 GRNYLTSN
+272 GRDYLTSN
-280 RSDYTHKAPYEA
+280 RSDYTKKAPYEA
-292 FGSEYKAQMGSSKD
+292 FGSEYKASMS
-306 GSSQIGDFKA
+306 DFKN
-316 GPTQL
+316 GPMQL
-321 KSYSNPAPNFIG
+321 KSHSMPAPNFIG
-333 GLSIGNRFWND
+333 GLSVGNRFWND

-379 SNLHHR
+379 SKLNHR

-390 DLTAGAHA
+390 DLTTGVHA
-398 KIDLTLGNQL
+398 KVDLTL
-408 MPGAHK
+408 PKHK
-414 LEWYNMYVR
+414 IEWYNMYVR
-423 TNSKGIRYNNGI
+423 TNSKGVRYNNSIG
-435 STEYIGADSYTQDDE
+435 TEYIGANSYTQDDE
-450 VRSTS
+450 IRSLST
-455 ITQTIFATNLKGTH
+455 TQSIFATNLKGTH
-469 HLSKDFTIDW
+469 HLTKNFTLDW

-498 TNTVST
+498 SNSVST
-504 SSADVTASSDGSS
+504 EADADGNILS
-517 DVDAVGGS
+517 GNL
-525 IWDTNKNIVKTLP
+525 WDTNKNITKTFP
-538 KSMERRY
+538 KDAERRF
-545 QHNKDTDW
+545 QHNMDTDW
-553 AGYINLSYDTHFANG
+553 AGYINLTYDTHFAND
-568 VDALWKAGAQYRC
+568 VEALWKAGAQYRR
-581 KERSNRYYSYIFNP
+581 KERSNRYYSYIFSP
-595 ADISQQLNGNGLDQF
+595 ADNAQDLDGNGLEQF
-610 AAIDW
+610 DNVDW

-638 YAMVTFRS
+638 YTMVTLKTK
-646 NLGEL
+646 LGEL
-651 NAGFRAEHTNQ
+651 IAGFRAEHTNQ

-668 HFRNMGQVGE
+668 HFRNMGQIGE

-684 LPSASIKWTP
+684 LPSASLKWTP
-694 TKKMNVRLSYYR
+694 TKNMNIRLSYYR

-714 EIVPYQIQGE
+714 EIVPYQIMGE

-744 RWEWFPSATEQVLAG
+744 RWEWFPSKTEQILAG

-785 AYYLPDNLGNAKNM
+785 AYYMPDNLGNAKNM

-813 LKANYTY
+813 IKANYTY
-820 THSEITTSKREYQEG
+820 TYSKITTSKREYKEG
-835 SAEYKTGVTQTR
+835 SAEYKSGVTQSR

-854 HTANLS
+854 HTANIS
-860 LLYKDTSHGWN
+860 LLYKDTENGWN
-871 AQLAASYTGTKLA
+871 AQLASSFTGAKLA

-894 WDKAMFGLDLSAEKQ
+894 WDKAMFGIDLSAEKQ
-909 FKNGFSVFLKA
+909 FKNGFSIFFKA

-929 RFLKTVNKSNLEYE
+929 RYLKTVNESNLQYVDQKSN
-943 GQKSDKT
+943 KT
-950 IVGTYQY
+950 IIGTYKY
-957 GRTFLLGVRYKL
+957 GRTFQLGVRYKL

>member
-58 TFTLHELPDKGKFTI
+58 TFSLHELPDKGKFTI

-88 LAKDYSKGGK
+88 VAKDYSKGGK
-98 DGKDGQFTIAMDED
+98 DGKDGQLTIAMDED

-210 YIPLNIFPSDLMDR
+210 YIPLNLFPSDLMDR

-247 MKDAPSRFQLQANA
+247 MKDAPSHFQLQANG
-261 AIGATD
+261 AIGASD

-280 RSDYTHKAPYEA
+280 RSDYTHESPYEA
-292 FGSEYKAQMGSSKD
+292 NGKDYKATMA
-306 GSSQIGDFKA
+306 DFKN
-316 GPTQL
+316 GPMQV
-321 KSYSNPAPNFIG
+321 KSHSIPAPNFIG
-333 GLSIGNRFWND
+333 GLSIGNRFWKD

-352 SIQNTFRGTERTYN
+352 SIQNVFRGTERTYN

-379 SNLHHR
+379 SSLHHR

-390 DLTAGAHA
+390 DLTTGLHA
-398 KIDLTLGNQL
+398 KVDLTLGN
-408 MPGAHK
+408 HK

-423 TNSKGIRYNNGI
+423 TNSKALRYNNSI
-435 STEYIGADSYTQDDE
+435 STEYIGSDTYTQDDE
-450 VRSTS
+450 IRSLS
-455 ITQTIFATNLKGTH
+455 QTQSIFATNLKGTH
-469 HLSKDFTIDW
+469 HLTKDFTVDW

-484 QAKEEDPDRTYVTL
+484 QAKEEDPDRAYVTL
-498 TNTVST
+498 TNTVE
-504 SSADVTASSDGSS
+504 ASQG
-517 DVDAVGGS
+517 VDGS
-525 IWDTNKNIVKTLP
+525 IWSNDKNIVKTLP
-538 KSMERRY
+538 KSMERRF

-553 AGYINLSYDTHFANG
+553 AGYINLSYDTHFSDD
-568 VDALWKAGAQYRC
+568 VDALWKAGAQYRR

-595 ADISQQLNGNGLDQF
+595 ADISQKLDGNGLDQF
-610 AAIDW
+610 NAADW
-615 VCKTPYSQASQL
+615 KCTTPYSQASQL

-646 NLGEL
+646 QLGEL

-668 HFRNMGQVGE
+668 HFRTMGQVGE

-714 EIVPYQIQGE
+714 EIVPYQIMGE

-738 IDNIDL
+738 IDNLDL
-744 RWEWFPSATEQVLAG
+744 RWEWFPSKTEQVMAG
-759 VFYKYL
+759 IFYKYL

-771 VFVTSDGKIGAGTD
+771 VFVASDGKIGAGSD
-785 AYYLPDNLGNAKNM
+785 AYYMPDNLGNAKNM

-813 LKANYTY
+813 VKANYTY
-820 THSEITTSKREYQEG
+820 THSRITTSKREYQEG
-835 SAEYKTGVTQTR
+835 SAEYKMGVTQTR

-860 LLYKDTSHGWN
+860 FLYKDTNHGWN
-871 AQLAASYTGTKLA
+871 GQLAASYTGTKLA

-894 WDKAMFGLDLSAEKQ
+894 WDKAMFGLDLSGEKK
-909 FKNGFSVFLKA
+909 FHNGISIFVKA

-929 RFLKTVNKSNLEYE
+929 RYLKTVNKDNLEYE
-943 GQKSDKT
+943 GQRSDRT
-950 IVGTYQY
+950 IVGTYKY
-957 GRTFLLGVRYKL
+957 GRTFLVGVRYNLK

>member
-1 MKRILISAALLA
+1 MKRLLFSAVLLA
-13 ATTSAL
+13 ASATAI

-35 PLIGTVIRVKELP
+35 PLIGTVVRVKELP
-48 NVSTT
+48 NVGTT

-58 TFTLHELPDKGKFTI
+58 SFTLHELPDKGKYTLVVSF
-73 IVTYMSYKTK
+73 MAYKTK
-83 EMVVD
+83 EIVVD
-88 LAKDYSKGGK
+88 VANDDKVD
-98 DGKDGQFTIAMDED
+98 IPMDED
-112 TKQLGEVVVT
+112 LKQLGEVVVT
-122 GHREY
+122 GRREY

-241 GVVDMV
+241 GVVEMV
-247 MKDAPSRFQLQANA
+247 MKDAPSCFQLQANA
-261 AIGATD
+261 AIGTTD

-272 GRNYLTSN
+272 GRDYLTSN
-280 RSDYTHKAPYEA
+280 RSDYTKKAPYEA
-292 FGSEYKAQMGSSKD
+292 FGSEYKASMS
-306 GSSQIGDFKA
+306 DFKN
-316 GPTQL
+316 GPMQL
-321 KSYSNPAPNFIG
+321 KSHSMPAPNFIG
-333 GLSIGNRFWND
+333 GLSVGNRFWND

-379 SNLHHR
+379 SKLNHR

-390 DLTAGAHA
+390 DLTTGVHA
-398 KIDLTLGNQL
+398 KVDLTL
-408 MPGAHK
+408 PKHK
-414 LEWYNMYVR
+414 IEWYNMYVR
-423 TNSKGIRYNNGI
+423 TNSKGVRYNNSIG
-435 STEYIGADSYTQDDE
+435 TEYIGANSYTQDDE
-450 VRSTS
+450 IRSLST
-455 ITQTIFATNLKGTH
+455 TQSIFATNLKGTH
-469 HLSKDFTIDW
+469 HLTKNFTLDW

-498 TNTVST
+498 SNSVST
-504 SSADVTASSDGSS
+504 EADADGNILS
-517 DVDAVGGS
+517 GNL
-525 IWDTNKNIVKTLP
+525 WDTNKNITKTFP
-538 KSMERRY
+538 KDAERRF
-545 QHNKDTDW
+545 QHNMDTDW
-553 AGYINLSYDTHFANG
+553 AGYINLTYDTHFAND
-568 VDALWKAGAQYRC
+568 VEALWKAGAQYRR
-581 KERSNRYYSYIFNP
+581 KERSNRYYSYIFSP
-595 ADISQQLNGNGLDQF
+595 ADNAQDLDGNGLEQF
-610 AAIDW
+610 DNVDW
-615 VCKTPYSQASQL
+615 ICKTPYSQASQL

-638 YAMVTFRS
+638 YTMVTLKTK
-646 NLGEL
+646 LGEL
-651 NAGFRAEHTNQ
+651 IAGFRAEHTNQ

-668 HFRNMGQVGE
+668 HFRNMGQTGE

-684 LPSASIKWTP
+684 LPSASLKWTP
-694 TKKMNVRLSYYR
+694 TKKMNIRLSYYR

-714 EIVPYQIQGE
+714 EIVPYQIMGE

-744 RWEWFPSATEQVLAG
+744 RWEWFPSKTEQILAG

-785 AYYLPDNLGNAKNM
+785 AYYMPDNLGNAKNM

-813 LKANYTY
+813 IKANYTY
-820 THSEITTSKREYQEG
+820 TYSKITTSKREYKEG
-835 SAEYKTGVTQTR
+835 SAEYKSGVTQSR

-854 HTANLS
+854 HTANIS
-860 LLYKDTSHGWN
+860 LLYKDTENGWN
-871 AQLAASYTGTKLA
+871 AQLASSFTGAKLA

-894 WDKAMFGLDLSAEKQ
+894 WDKAMFGIDLSAEKQ
-909 FKNGFSVFLKA
+909 FKNGFSIFFKA

-929 RFLKTVNKSNLEYE
+929 RYLKTVNESNLQYADQKSN
-943 GQKSDKT
+943 KT
-950 IVGTYQY
+950 IIGTYKY

>member
-1 MKRILISAALLA
+1 MKRLLFSAVLLA
-13 ATTSAL
+13 ASATAI

-35 PLIGTVIRVKELP
+35 PLIGTVVRVKELP
-48 NVSTT
+48 NVGTT

-58 TFTLHELPDKGKFTI
+58 SFTLHELPDKGKYTLVVSF
-73 IVTYMSYKTK
+73 MAYKTK
-83 EMVVD
+83 EIVVD
-88 LAKDYSKGGK
+88 VANDDKVD
-98 DGKDGQFTIAMDED
+98 IPMDED
-112 TKQLGEVVVT
+112 LKQLGEVVVT
-122 GHREY
+122 GRREY

-247 MKDAPSRFQLQANA
+247 MKDAPSCFQLQANA
-261 AIGATD
+261 AIGTTD

-272 GRNYLTSN
+272 GRDYLTSN
-280 RSDYTHKAPYEA
+280 RSDYTKKAPYEA
-292 FGSEYKAQMGSSKD
+292 FGSEYKASMS
-306 GSSQIGDFKA
+306 DFKN
-316 GPTQL
+316 GPMQL
-321 KSYSNPAPNFIG
+321 KSHSMPAPNFIG
-333 GLSIGNRFWND
+333 GLSVGNRFWND

-379 SNLHHR
+379 SKLNHR

-390 DLTAGAHA
+390 DLTTGVHA
-398 KIDLTLGNQL
+398 KVDLTL
-408 MPGAHK
+408 PKHK
-414 LEWYNMYVR
+414 IEWYNMYVR
-423 TNSKGIRYNNGI
+423 TNSKGVRYNNSIG
-435 STEYIGADSYTQDDE
+435 TEYIGANSYTQDDE
-450 VRSTS
+450 IRSLST
-455 ITQTIFATNLKGTH
+455 TQSIFATNLKGTH
-469 HLSKDFTIDW
+469 PLTKNFTLDW

-484 QAKEEDPDRTYVTL
+484 QAKEENPDRTYVTL
-498 TNTVST
+498 SNSVST
-504 SSADVTASSDGSS
+504 EADAEGNILSGNL
-517 DVDAVGGS
+517 
-525 IWDTNKNIVKTLP
+525 WDTNKNITKTFP
-538 KSMERRY
+538 KDAERRF
-545 QHNKDTDW
+545 QHNMDTDW
-553 AGYINLSYDTHFANG
+553 AGYINLTYDTHFAND
-568 VDALWKAGAQYRC
+568 VEALWKAGAQYRR
-581 KERSNRYYSYIFNP
+581 KERSNRYYSYIFSP
-595 ADISQQLNGNGLDQF
+595 ADNAQDLDGNGLEQF
-610 AAIDW
+610 DNVDW

-638 YAMVTFRS
+638 YAMVTLKTK
-646 NLGEL
+646 LGEL
-651 NAGFRAEHTNQ
+651 IAGFRAEHTNQ

-668 HFRNMGQVGE
+668 HFRNMGQTGE

-684 LPSASIKWTP
+684 LPSASLKWTP
-694 TKKMNVRLSYYR
+694 TKKMNIRLSYYR

-714 EIVPYQIQGE
+714 EIVPYQIMGE

-744 RWEWFPSATEQVLAG
+744 RWEWFPSKTEQILAG

-785 AYYLPDNLGNAKNM
+785 AYYMPDNLGNSKNM

-813 LKANYTY
+813 IKANYTY
-820 THSEITTSKREYQEG
+820 TYSKITTSKREYKEG
-835 SAEYKTGVTQTR
+835 SAEYKSGVTQSR

-854 HTANLS
+854 HTANIS
-860 LLYKDTSHGWN
+860 LLYKDTENGWN
-871 AQLAASYTGTKLA
+871 AQLASSFTGAKLA

-894 WDKAMFGLDLSAEKQ
+894 WEKAMFGLDLSAEKQ
-909 FKNGFSVFLKA
+909 FKNGFSIFFKA

-929 RFLKTVNKSNLEYE
+929 RYLKTVNESNLEYE

>member
-1 MKRILISAALLA
+1 MKRLFMSAALLA
-13 ATTSAL
+13 ASATAI
-19 QAHTLDG
+19 QAHTLNG

-35 PLIGTVIRVKELP
+35 PLIGTVVRVKELP
-48 NVSTT
+48 NVGTT

-58 TFTLHELPDKGKFTI
+58 SFTLHELPDKGKYTLVVSF
-73 IVTYMSYKTK
+73 MAYKTK
-83 EMVVD
+83 EIVVD
-88 LAKDYSKGGK
+88 VANDDKVD
-98 DGKDGQFTIAMDED
+98 IPMDED
-112 TKQLGEVVVT
+112 LKQLGEVVVT
-122 GHREY
+122 GRREY

-133 VETVKNAGNVLNV
+133 VESVKNAGNVLNV

-194 TLVNGVKIP
+194 TLVNGVKMP

-247 MKDAPSRFQLQANA
+247 MKDAPSCFQLQANA
-261 AIGATD
+261 AIGTTD

-272 GRNYLTSN
+272 GRDYLTSN
-280 RSDYTHKAPYEA
+280 RSDYTKKAPYEA
-292 FGSEYKAQMGSSKD
+292 FGSEYKASMS
-306 GSSQIGDFKA
+306 DFKN
-316 GPTQL
+316 GPMQL
-321 KSYSNPAPNFIG
+321 KSHSMPAPNFIG
-333 GLSIGNRFWND
+333 GLSVGNRFWND

-379 SNLHHR
+379 SKLNHR

-390 DLTAGAHA
+390 NLTTGVHA
-398 KIDLTLGNQL
+398 KVDLTL
-408 MPGAHK
+408 PKHK
-414 LEWYNMYVR
+414 IEWYNMYVR
-423 TNSKGIRYNNGI
+423 TNSKGVRYNNSIG
-435 STEYIGADSYTQDDE
+435 TEYIGANSYTQDDE
-450 VRSTS
+450 IRSLST
-455 ITQTIFATNLKGTH
+455 TQSIFATNLKGTH
-469 HLSKDFTIDW
+469 HLTKNFTLDW

-498 TNTVST
+498 SNSVST
-504 SSADVTASSDGSS
+504 EADADGNILS
-517 DVDAVGGS
+517 GNL
-525 IWDTNKNIVKTLP
+525 WDTNKNITKTFP
-538 KSMERRY
+538 KDAERRF
-545 QHNKDTDW
+545 QHNMDTDW
-553 AGYINLSYDTHFANG
+553 AGYINLTYDTHFAND
-568 VDALWKAGAQYRC
+568 VEALWKAGAQYRR
-581 KERSNRYYSYIFNP
+581 KERSNRYYSYIFSP
-595 ADISQQLNGNGLDQF
+595 ADNAQDLDGNGLEQF
-610 AAIDW
+610 DNVDW

-638 YAMVTFRS
+638 YAMVTLKTK
-646 NLGEL
+646 LGEL
-651 NAGFRAEHTNQ
+651 IAGFRAEHTNQ

-668 HFRNMGQVGE
+668 HFRNMGQTGE

-684 LPSASIKWTP
+684 LPSASLKWTP
-694 TKKMNVRLSYYR
+694 TKKMNIRLSYYR

-714 EIVPYQIQGE
+714 EIVPYQIMGE

-744 RWEWFPSATEQVLAG
+744 RWEWFPSKTEQILAG

-785 AYYLPDNLGNAKNM
+785 AYYMPDNLGNAKNM

-813 LKANYTY
+813 IKANYTY
-820 THSEITTSKREYQEG
+820 TYSKITTSKREYKEG
-835 SAEYKTGVTQTR
+835 SAEYKSGVTQSR

-854 HTANLS
+854 HTANIS
-860 LLYKDTSHGWN
+860 LLYKDTENGWN
-871 AQLAASYTGTKLA
+871 AQLASSFTGAKLA

-894 WDKAMFGLDLSAEKQ
+894 WDKAMFGIDLSAEKQ
-909 FKNGFSVFLKA
+909 FKNGFSIFFKA

-929 RFLKTVNKSNLEYE
+929 RYLKTVNESNLEYE

>member
-1 MKRILISAALLA
+1 MKRLLFSAALLA
-13 ATTSAL
+13 ASATAI

-48 NVSTT
+48 NVGTT

-58 TFTLHELPDKGKFTI
+58 SFTLHELPDKGKYTLVVSF
-73 IVTYMSYKTK
+73 MAYKTK
-83 EMVVD
+83 EIVVD
-88 LAKDYSKGGK
+88 VANDEKVD
-98 DGKDGQFTIAMDED
+98 IPMDED
-112 TKQLGEVVVT
+112 LKHLGEVVVT
-122 GHREY
+122 GRREY

-247 MKDAPSRFQLQANA
+247 MKDAPSCFQLQANA
-261 AIGATD
+261 AIGTTD

-272 GRNYLTSN
+272 GRDYITSN
-280 RSDYTHKAPYEA
+280 RSDYTKKAPYEA
-292 FGSEYKAQMGSSKD
+292 FGSEYKASMS
-306 GSSQIGDFKA
+306 DFKN
-316 GPTQL
+316 GPVQL
-321 KSYSNPAPNFIG
+321 KSHSMPAPNFIG
-333 GLSIGNRFWND
+333 GLSVGNRFWND
-344 RLGVMLAG
+344 RLGVILAG

-379 SNLHHR
+379 SKLNHR

-390 DLTAGAHA
+390 DLTTGAHA
-398 KIDLTLGNQL
+398 KIDLTL
-408 MPGAHK
+408 PGHK
-414 LEWYNMYVR
+414 IEWYNMYVR
-423 TNSKGIRYNNGI
+423 TNSKGVRYNNSIG
-435 STEYIGADSYTQDDE
+435 TEYIGANSYTQDDE
-450 VRSTS
+450 IRSLST
-455 ITQTIFATNLKGTH
+455 TQSIFATNLKGTH
-469 HLSKDFTIDW
+469 HLTKNFTLDW

-498 TNTVST
+498 SNSVST
-504 SSADVTASSDGSS
+504 EADADGNILS
-517 DVDAVGGS
+517 GNL
-525 IWDTNKNIVKTLP
+525 WDTNKNITKTFP
-538 KSMERRY
+538 KDAERRF
-545 QHNKDTDW
+545 QHNMDTDW
-553 AGYINLSYDTHFANG
+553 AGYINLTYDTHFAND
-568 VDALWKAGAQYRC
+568 VEALWKAGAQYRR
-581 KERSNRYYSYIFNP
+581 KERSNRYYSYIFSP
-595 ADISQQLNGNGLDQF
+595 ADNAQDLDGNGLEQF
-610 AAIDW
+610 DNVDW

-638 YAMVTFRS
+638 YAMVTLKTK
-646 NLGEL
+646 LGEL
-651 NAGFRAEHTNQ
+651 IAGFRAEHTNQ

-668 HFRNMGQVGE
+668 HFRNMGQIGE

-684 LPSASIKWTP
+684 LPSASLKWTP
-694 TKKMNVRLSYYR
+694 TKNMNIRLSYYR

-714 EIVPYQIQGE
+714 EIVPYQIMGE

-744 RWEWFPSATEQVLAG
+744 RWEWFPSKTEQILAG

-785 AYYLPDNLGNAKNM
+785 AYYMPDNLGNAKNM

-813 LKANYTY
+813 IKANYTY
-820 THSEITTSKREYQEG
+820 TYSKITTSKREYKEG
-835 SAEYKTGVTQTR
+835 SAEYKSGVTQSR

-854 HTANLS
+854 HTANIS
-860 LLYKDTSHGWN
+860 LLYKDTENGWN
-871 AQLAASYTGTKLA
+871 AQLASSFTGAKLA

-909 FKNGFSVFLKA
+909 FKNGFSIFFKA

-929 RFLKTVNKSNLEYE
+929 RYLKTVNESNLEYE

>member
-1 MKRILISAALLA
+1 MIQFILSAVLIA
-13 ATTSAL
+13 ASATVVS
-19 QAHTLDG
+19 AHTLDG
-26 IVKDNKTGE
+26 IVKDNRTGE
-35 PLIGTVIRVKELP
+35 PLIGSVVEVKELP
-48 NVSTT
+48 SVKTT

-58 TFTLHELPDKGKFTI
+58 SFTLHELPDKGRYTLVVRYI
-73 IVTYMSYKTK
+73 SYKTREIPVEVSDK
-83 EMVVD
+83 GVV
-88 LAKDYSKGGK
+88 
-98 DGKDGQFTIAMDED
+98 TITLDED
-112 TKQLGEVVVT
+112 LHQLGEVVIK
-122 GHREY
+122 GHKEY
-127 RSDRSA
+127 HSDRSA
-133 VETVKNAGNVLNV
+133 IDMEKTAGNVLNV

-247 MKDAPSRFQLQANA
+247 MKDAPSHFQIQANA
-261 AIGATD
+261 AVGTSD

-272 GRNYLTSN
+272 SRDYLTSN
-280 RSDYTHKAPYEA
+280 RSDYTHKAPYEVN
-292 FGSEYKAQMGSSKD
+292 GPEYKAATS
-306 GSSQIGDFKA
+306 DFSN
-316 GPTQL
+316 GPTQI
-321 KSYSNPAPNFIG
+321 SRHSMPAPNFVG
-333 GLSIGNRFWND
+333 GLSIGNRFWKD
-344 RLGVMLAG
+344 RIGVMLAG

-372 GEQAMYI
+372 GEQSMYI
-379 SNLHHR
+379 SSLQHR

-390 DLTAGAHA
+390 DFTAGVHA
-398 KIDLTLGNQL
+398 KVDLQL
-408 MPGAHK
+408 ENNK
-414 LEWYNMYVR
+414 LEWYNMYVC
-423 TNSKGIRYNNGI
+423 TNSKSVRYNN
-435 STEYIGADSYTQDDE
+435 SVNTEYISSDSYTQDDE
-450 VRSTS
+450 TRSLS
-455 ITQTIFATNLKGTH
+455 QTQSIFATHLKGTH
-469 HLSKDFTIDW
+469 HLTKDFTADW
-479 SGIFS
+479 AGIFS
-484 QAKEEDPDRTYVTL
+484 QAKAEDPDRVYLSL
-498 TNTVST
+498 TNTIQ
-504 SSADVTASSDGSS
+504 SADGVDGSLWS
-517 DVDAVGGS
+517 G
-525 IWDTNKNIVKTLP
+525 NKNILKTLP
-538 KSMERRY
+538 KNMERRF
-545 QHNKDTDW
+545 QHNTDKDW
-553 AGYINLSYDTHFANG
+553 AGYINLAYNSQLGNDIN
-568 VDALWKAGAQYRC
+568 ALWKAGAQYRR
-581 KERSNRYYSYIFNP
+581 KERGNRYYSYIFNP
-595 ADISQQLNGNGLDQF
+595 SDISQKLDGNGFDQF

-615 VCKTPYSQASQL
+615 TCKTPYSQASQL
-627 NYDSKEHIGGA
+627 NYDSKEHIGAA
-638 YAMVTFRS
+638 YIMTTLKSRW
-646 NLGEL
+646 GEL
-651 NAGFRAEHTNQ
+651 NAGVRAEHTNQ

-668 HFRNMGQVGE
+668 KFRNMGQVGE
-678 QSYWDY
+678 QSYWDW

-714 EIVPYQIQGE
+714 EIVPYQIMGE

-738 IDNIDL
+738 IDNVDL

-765 KDPIEQ
+765 QDPIEQ
-771 VFVTSDGKIGAGTD
+771 VFVAADGKLGSGAD
-785 AYYLPDNLGNAKNM
+785 AYYMPDNLGNAKNY
-799 GFEIDVIKYIRHFG
+799 GFEIDVVKYIRHFG
-813 LKANYTY
+813 IKANYTY
-820 THSEITTSKREYQEG
+820 THSTITTTKREYKEG

-860 LLYKDTSHGWN
+860 LLYKDTNYGWN

-894 WDKAMFGLDLSAEKQ
+894 WDKAMFGLDFSMEKK
-909 FKNGFSVFLKA
+909 FPCGVSVFLKA

-929 RFLKTVNKSNLEYE
+929 RYLKTVNQSNLEYE
-943 GQKSDKT
+943 GQRSDKT
-950 IVGTYQY
+950 IVGTYKY
-957 GRTFLLGVRYKL
+957 GRTFLIGVRVKM

>member
-1 MKRILISAALLA
+1 MIQFILSAVLIA
-13 ATTSAL
+13 ASATVVS
-19 QAHTLDG
+19 AHTLDG
-26 IVKDNKTGE
+26 IVKDNRTGE
-35 PLIGTVIRVKELP
+35 PLIGSVVEVKELP
-48 NVSTT
+48 SVKTT

-58 TFTLHELPDKGKFTI
+58 SFTLHELPDKGRYTLVVRYI
-73 IVTYMSYKTK
+73 SYKTREIPVEVSDK
-83 EMVVD
+83 GVV
-88 LAKDYSKGGK
+88 
-98 DGKDGQFTIAMDED
+98 TITLDED
-112 TKQLGEVVVT
+112 LHQLGEVVIK
-122 GHREY
+122 GHKEY
-127 RSDRSA
+127 HSDRSA
-133 VETVKNAGNVLNV
+133 IDMEKTAGNVLNV

-247 MKDAPSRFQLQANA
+247 MKDAPSHFQIQANA
-261 AIGATD
+261 AVGTSD

-272 GRNYLTSN
+272 SRDYLTSN
-280 RSDYTHKAPYEA
+280 RSDYTHKAPYEVN
-292 FGSEYKAQMGSSKD
+292 GPEYKAATS
-306 GSSQIGDFKA
+306 DFSN
-316 GPTQL
+316 GPTQI
-321 KSYSNPAPNFIG
+321 SRHSMPAPNFVG
-333 GLSIGNRFWND
+333 GLSIGNRFWKD
-344 RLGVMLAG
+344 RIGVMLAG

-372 GEQAMYI
+372 GEQSMYI
-379 SNLHHR
+379 SSLQHR

-390 DLTAGAHA
+390 DLTAGVHA
-398 KIDLTLGNQL
+398 KVDLQL
-408 MPGAHK
+408 ENNK
-414 LEWYNMYVR
+414 LEWYNMYVC
-423 TNSKGIRYNNGI
+423 TNSKSVRYNN
-435 STEYIGADSYTQDDE
+435 SVNTEYISSDSYTQDDE
-450 VRSTS
+450 TRSLS
-455 ITQTIFATNLKGTH
+455 QTQSIFATHLKGTH
-469 HLSKDFTIDW
+469 HLTKDFTADW
-479 SGIFS
+479 AGIFS
-484 QAKEEDPDRTYVTL
+484 QAKAEDPDRVYLSL
-498 TNTVST
+498 TNTIQ
-504 SSADVTASSDGSS
+504 SADGVDGSLWS
-517 DVDAVGGS
+517 G
-525 IWDTNKNIVKTLP
+525 NKNILKTLP
-538 KSMERRY
+538 KNMERRF
-545 QHNKDTDW
+545 QHNTDKDW
-553 AGYINLSYDTHFANG
+553 AGYINLAYNSQLGNDIN
-568 VDALWKAGAQYRC
+568 ALWKAGAQYRR
-581 KERSNRYYSYIFNP
+581 KERGNRYYSYIFNP
-595 ADISQQLNGNGLDQF
+595 SDISQKLDGNGFDQF

-615 VCKTPYSQASQL
+615 TCKTPYSQASQL
-627 NYDSKEHIGGA
+627 NYDSKEHIGTA
-638 YAMVTFRS
+638 YIMTTLKSRW
-646 NLGEL
+646 GEL
-651 NAGFRAEHTNQ
+651 NAGVRAEHTNQ

-668 HFRNMGQVGE
+668 KFRNMGQVGE
-678 QSYWDY
+678 QSYWDW

-714 EIVPYQIQGE
+714 EIVPYQIMGE

-738 IDNIDL
+738 IDNVDL

-765 KDPIEQ
+765 QDPIEQ
-771 VFVTSDGKIGAGTD
+771 VFVAADGKLGSGAD
-785 AYYLPDNLGNAKNM
+785 AYYMPDNLGNAKNY
-799 GFEIDVIKYIRHFG
+799 GFEIDVVKYIRHFG
-813 LKANYTY
+813 IKANYTY
-820 THSEITTSKREYQEG
+820 THSTITTTKREYKEG

-860 LLYKDTSHGWN
+860 LLYKDTNYGWN

-894 WDKAMFGLDLSAEKQ
+894 WDKAMFGLDFSMEKK
-909 FKNGFSVFLKA
+909 FPCGVSVFLKA

-929 RFLKTVNKSNLEYE
+929 RYLKTVNQSNLEYE
-943 GQKSDKT
+943 GQRSDKT
-950 IVGTYQY
+950 IVGTYKY
-957 GRTFLLGVRYKL
+957 GRTFLIGVRVKM

>member
-1 MKRILISAALLA
+1 MKILFMSAALLA
-13 ATTSAL
+13 ASATAI

-35 PLIGTVIRVKELP
+35 PLIGTVVRVKELP
-48 NVSTT
+48 NVGTT

-58 TFTLHELPDKGKFTI
+58 SFTLHELPDKGKYTLVVSF
-73 IVTYMSYKTK
+73 MAYKTK
-83 EMVVD
+83 EIVVD
-88 LAKDYSKGGK
+88 VANDDKVD
-98 DGKDGQFTIAMDED
+98 IPMDED
-112 TKQLGEVVVT
+112 LKQLGEVVVT
-122 GHREY
+122 GRREY

-133 VETVKNAGNVLNV
+133 VESVKNAGNVLNV

-155 PDVNVASVLQRVSGV
+155 PDVNVASVLLRVSGV

-194 TLVNGVKIP
+194 TLVNGIKIP

-247 MKDAPSRFQLQANA
+247 MKDAPSCFQLQANA
-261 AIGATD
+261 AIGTTD

-272 GRNYLTSN
+272 GRDYLTSN
-280 RSDYTHKAPYEA
+280 RSDYTKKAPYEA
-292 FGSEYKAQMGSSKD
+292 FGSEYKASMS
-306 GSSQIGDFKA
+306 DFKN
-316 GPTQL
+316 GPMQL
-321 KSYSNPAPNFIG
+321 KSHSMPAPNFIG
-333 GLSIGNRFWND
+333 GLSVGNRFWND

-379 SNLHHR
+379 SKLNHR

-390 DLTAGAHA
+390 DLTTGVHA
-398 KIDLTLGNQL
+398 KVDLTL
-408 MPGAHK
+408 PKHK
-414 LEWYNMYVR
+414 IEWYNMYVR
-423 TNSKGIRYNNGI
+423 INSKGVRYNNSIG
-435 STEYIGADSYTQDDE
+435 TEYIGANSYTQDDE
-450 VRSTS
+450 IRSLST
-455 ITQTIFATNLKGTH
+455 TQSIFATNLKGTH
-469 HLSKDFTIDW
+469 HLTKNFTLDW

-498 TNTVST
+498 SNSVST
-504 SSADVTASSDGSS
+504 EADADGNILS
-517 DVDAVGGS
+517 GNL
-525 IWDTNKNIVKTLP
+525 WDTNKNITKTFP
-538 KSMERRY
+538 KDAERRF

-553 AGYINLSYDTHFANG
+553 AGYINLTYDTHFAND
-568 VDALWKAGAQYRC
+568 VEALWKAGAQYRR
-581 KERSNRYYSYIFNP
+581 KERSNRYYSYIFSP
-595 ADISQQLNGNGLDQF
+595 ADNAQDLDGNGLEQF
-610 AAIDW
+610 DNVDW

-638 YAMVTFRS
+638 YTMVTLKTK
-646 NLGEL
+646 LGEL
-651 NAGFRAEHTNQ
+651 IAGFRAEHTNQ

-668 HFRNMGQVGE
+668 HFRNMGQTGE

-684 LPSASIKWTP
+684 LPSASLKWTP
-694 TKKMNVRLSYYR
+694 TKNMNIRLSYYR

-714 EIVPYQIQGE
+714 EIVPYQIMGE

-744 RWEWFPSATEQVLAG
+744 RWEWFPSKTEQILAG

-765 KDPIEQ
+765 KYPIEQ

-785 AYYLPDNLGNAKNM
+785 AYYMPDNLANAKNM

-813 LKANYTY
+813 IKANYTY
-820 THSEITTSKREYQEG
+820 TYSKITTSKREYKEG
-835 SAEYKTGVTQTR
+835 SAEYKSGVTQSR

-854 HTANLS
+854 HTANIS
-860 LLYKDTSHGWN
+860 LLYKDTENGWN
-871 AQLAASYTGTKLA
+871 AQLASSFTGAKLA

-909 FKNGFSVFLKA
+909 FKNGFSIFFKA

-929 RFLKTVNKSNLEYE
+929 RYLKTVNESNLQYADQKSN
-943 GQKSDKT
+943 KT
-950 IVGTYQY
+950 IIGTYKY

>member
-1 MKRILISAALLA
+1 MALLA
-13 ATTSAL
+13 AVASTAAS
-19 QAHTLDG
+19 AHTLDG
-26 IVKDNKTGE
+26 LVKDNKTGE

-58 TFTLHELPDKGKFTI
+58 TFTLHELPDKGKFTLVI
-73 IVTYMSYKTK
+73 SYMSYKTK
-83 EMVVD
+83 EMTVD
-88 LAKDYSKGGK
+88 VAKDKK
-98 DGKDGQFTIAMDED
+98 QVIDLEED
-112 TKQLGEVVVT
+112 TRQLGEVVVT
-122 GHREY
+122 GHKEY
-127 RSDRSA
+127 HSDRSA
-133 VETVKNAGNVLNV
+133 IDLEKTAGNVLNV

-183 ILRGMDKRYNY
+183 ILRGMDKRCNY

-247 MKDAPSRFQLQANA
+247 MKDAPSHFQIQAN
-261 AIGATD
+261 GAVGMSD

-272 GRNYLTSN
+272 GRDYLTSN

-292 FGSEYKAQMGSSKD
+292 NGKDYKATMA
-306 GSSQIGDFKA
+306 DFKN
-316 GPTQL
+316 GPMQV
-321 KSYSNPAPNFIG
+321 KSHSIPAPNFIG
-333 GLSIGNRFWND
+333 GLSIGNRFWKD

-352 SIQNTFRGTERTYN
+352 SIQNVFRGTERTYN

-379 SNLHHR
+379 SQLHHR

-398 KIDLTLGNQL
+398 KIDLTLGNHL

-414 LEWYNMYVR
+414 LEWYNMYVH
-423 TNSKGIRYNNGI
+423 TNSKGIRYDNGI
-435 STEYIGADSYTQDDE
+435 NTEYISEDTYTQDDE
-450 VRSTS
+450 IRSLST
-455 ITQTIFATNLKGTH
+455 TQSVFATNLKGTH
-469 HLSKDFTIDW
+469 HLTKDFTVDW

-484 QAKEEDPDRTYVTL
+484 QAKEDDPDRTYVTL
-498 TNTVST
+498 TNTVQ
-504 SSADVTASSDGSS
+504 ADID
-517 DVDAVGGS
+517 GS
-525 IWDTNKNIVKTLP
+525 IWDTNKNIQKTLP
-538 KSMERRY
+538 KSSERRY

-553 AGYINLSYDTHFANG
+553 AGYINLSYDTHFSND
-568 VDALWKAGAQYRC
+568 VDALWKAGAQYRR
-581 KERSNRYYSYIFNP
+581 KERSNRYYSYKFNP
-595 ADISQQLNGNGLDQF
+595 TDISQQLDGNGLDQF

-627 NYDSKEHIGGA
+627 NYNSKEHIGAA
-638 YAMVTFRS
+638 YAMVTVKS
-646 NLGEL
+646 DLGEL

-668 HFRNMGQVGE
+668 HFRNMGQMGE

-714 EIVPYQIQGE
+714 EIVPYQIMGE

-771 VFVTSDGKIGAGTD
+771 VFVASDGKIGAGTD
-785 AYYLPDNLGNAKNM
+785 AYYMPDNLGNAKNM
-799 GFEIDVIKYIRHFG
+799 GFEIDIIKYIRHFG

-835 SAEYKTGVTQTR
+835 SAEYKSGVTQTR

-860 LLYKDTSHGWN
+860 LLYKDTDHGWN

-884 LVSPFKDADQ
+884 VVSPFKDADQ

-950 IVGTYQY
+950 IIGTYQY
-957 GRTFLLGVRYKL
+957 GRTFLIGVRYKL

>member
-1 MKRILISAALLA
+1 MKRLLFSAALLA
-13 ATTSAL
+13 ASATAI

-48 NVSTT
+48 NVGTT

-58 TFTLHELPDKGKFTI
+58 SFTLHELPDKGKYTLV
-73 IVTYMSYKTK
+73 VTFMAYKTK
-83 EMVVD
+83 EIVVD
-88 LAKDYSKGGK
+88 VANDEKVD
-98 DGKDGQFTIAMDED
+98 IPMDED
-112 TKQLGEVVVT
+112 LKQLGEVVVT

-178 EASYA
+178 EAAYA

-210 YIPLNIFPSDLMDR
+210 FIPLNIFPSDLMDR

-261 AIGATD
+261 AIGTTD
-267 YFWKD
+267 YFLKD
-272 GRNYLTSN
+272 GRDYITSN
-280 RSDYTHKAPYEA
+280 RSDYTKKAPYEA
-292 FGSEYKAQMGSSKD
+292 FGSEYKANTS
-306 GSSQIGDFKA
+306 DFKN
-316 GPTQL
+316 GPMQL
-321 KSYSNPAPNFIG
+321 KSHSMPAPNFVG

-352 SIQNTFRGTERTYN
+352 SVQNTFRGTERTYN

-379 SNLHHR
+379 SKLNHR

-390 DLTAGAHA
+390 DLTTGAHA
-398 KIDLTLGNQL
+398 KIDLTL
-408 MPGAHK
+408 PGHK
-414 LEWYNMYVR
+414 IEWYNMYVR
-423 TNSKGIRYNNGI
+423 TNSKGVRYNNTIG
-435 STEYIGADSYTQDDE
+435 TEYIGANSYTQDDE
-450 VRSTS
+450 IRSLST
-455 ITQTIFATNLKGTH
+455 TQSIFATNLKGTH
-469 HLSKDFTIDW
+469 HLSKNFTLDW

-498 TNTVST
+498 SNSVST
-504 SSADVTASSDGSS
+504 EANADGNILSGNL
-517 DVDAVGGS
+517 
-525 IWDTNKNIVKTLP
+525 WDTNKNITKTFP
-538 KSMERRY
+538 KDAERRF

-553 AGYINLSYDTHFANG
+553 AGYINLTYDTRFAND
-568 VDALWKAGAQYRC
+568 VEALWKAGAQYRR
-581 KERSNRYYSYIFNP
+581 KERSNRYYSYIFSP
-595 ADISQQLNGNGLDQF
+595 ADNAQDLDGNGLEQF
-610 AAIDW
+610 DNVDW

-627 NYDSKEHIGGA
+627 NYNSKEHIGGA
-638 YAMVTFRS
+638 YTMVTLKTK
-646 NLGEL
+646 LGEL
-651 NAGFRAEHTNQ
+651 IAGFRAEHTNQ

-668 HFRNMGQVGE
+668 HFRNMGQTGE

-684 LPSASIKWTP
+684 LPSASLKWTP
-694 TKKMNVRLSYYR
+694 TKKMNIRLSYYR

-714 EIVPYQIQGE
+714 EIVPYQIMGE

-744 RWEWFPSATEQVLAG
+744 RWEWFPSKTEQILAG

-771 VFVTSDGKIGAGTD
+771 AFVTSDGKIGAGTD
-785 AYYLPDNLGNAKNM
+785 AYYMPDNLGNAKNM

-813 LKANYTY
+813 IKANYTY
-820 THSEITTSKREYQEG
+820 TYSKITTSKREYKEG
-835 SAEYKTGVTQTR
+835 SAEYKSGVTQSR

-854 HTANLS
+854 HTANIS
-860 LLYKDTSHGWN
+860 LLYKDTENGWN
-871 AQLAASYTGTKLA
+871 AQLASSFTGAKLA

-894 WDKAMFGLDLSAEKQ
+894 WDKAMFGIDLSAEKQ
-909 FKNGFSVFLKA
+909 FKNGFSIFFKA

-929 RFLKTVNKSNLEYE
+929 RYLKTVNESNLQYADQKSN
-943 GQKSDKT
+943 KT
-950 IVGTYQY
+950 IIGTYKY

>member
-1 MKRILISAALLA
+1 MKRFLLSAALLA
-13 ATTSAL
+13 AATSAI

-26 IVKDNKTGE
+26 VVKDNKTGE

-73 IVTYMSYKTK
+73 IVSYMSYKTK
-83 EMVVD
+83 EMVIDVAKKNKVD
-88 LAKDYSKGGK
+88 
-98 DGKDGQFTIAMDED
+98 IPMDED
-112 TKQLGEVVVT
+112 LKQLGEVVVT

-133 VETVKNAGNVLNV
+133 IESVKNAGNVLNV

-247 MKDAPSRFQLQANA
+247 MKDAPSRFQIQANA
-261 AIGATD
+261 AIGASD

-272 GRNYLTSN
+272 GRDYLTSN
-280 RSDYTHKAPYEA
+280 RSDYTKKSPYEA
-292 FGSEYKAQMGSSKD
+292 FGKDYKAQMS
-306 GSSQIGDFKA
+306 DFKN
-316 GPTQL
+316 GPVQL
-321 KSYSNPAPNFIG
+321 KSHSMPAPNFIG

-344 RLGVMLAG
+344 RMGVMLAG
-352 SIQNTFRGTERTYN
+352 SVQNVFRGTERTYN

-379 SNLHHR
+379 SNLQHR

-398 KIDLTLGNQL
+398 KIDLTL
-408 MPGAHK
+408 PRHK

-423 TNSKGIRYNNGI
+423 TNSKGIRYNN
-435 STEYIGADSYTQDDE
+435 SVNTEYIGADSYTQDDE
-450 VRSTS
+450 VRSLST
-455 ITQTIFATNLKGTH
+455 TQSIFATNLKGTH
-469 HLSKDFTIDW
+469 HLTKDFTLDW
-479 SGIFS
+479 SGVFS

-498 TNTVST
+498 TNTVSRK
-504 SSADVTASSDGSS
+504 AENGG
-517 DVDAVGGS
+517 DAVSGS
-525 IWDTNKNIVKTLP
+525 LLEGDIWEGDKNITKTLP
-538 KSMERRY
+538 KSAERRF
-545 QHNKDTDW
+545 QHNRDTDW
-553 AGYINLSYDTHFANG
+553 AGYINLSYDTRFAND
-568 VDALWKAGAQYRC
+568 VEALWKAGAQYRR

-595 ADISQQLNGNGLDQF
+595 ADISQRLDGNGIDQY
-610 AAIDW
+610 ANIDW

-638 YAMVTFRS
+638 YAMVTLKS
-646 NLGEL
+646 EVGEL

-694 TKKMNVRLSYYR
+694 TRKMNVRLSYYR

-714 EIVPYQIQGE
+714 EIVPYQIMGE

-731 PNLKRAR
+731 PNLRRAR

-744 RWEWFPSATEQVLAG
+744 RWEWFPSKTEQILAG

-785 AYYLPDNLGNAKNM
+785 AYYMPDNLGNARNM

-813 LKANYTY
+813 VKANYTY

-854 HTANLS
+854 HTANIS
-860 LLYKDTSHGWN
+860 LLYKDTEHGWN
-871 AQLAASYTGTKLA
+871 AQLASSFTGTKLA

-909 FKNGFSVFLKA
+909 FKNGISIFFKA

-929 RFLKTVNKSNLEYE
+929 RYLKTVNKSNLEYE

>member
-1 MKRILISAALLA
+1 MKQFLLSAALIA
-13 ATTSAL
+13 ASTTVAT
-19 QAHTLDG
+19 AHTLDG
-26 IVKDNKTGE
+26 IVKDNRTGE
-35 PLIGTVIRVKELP
+35 PLIGSVVEVKELP
-48 NVSTT
+48 SVKTT

-58 TFTLHELPDKGKFTI
+58 SFTLHELPDKGRYTLVVRYI
-73 IVTYMSYKTK
+73 SYKTR
-83 EMVVD
+83 EIPVD
-88 LAKDYSKGGK
+88 VSDKGIV
-98 DGKDGQFTIAMDED
+98 TITLDED
-112 TKQLGEVVVT
+112 LRELGEVVIK
-122 GHREY
+122 GHKEY
-127 RSDRSA
+127 HSDRSA
-133 VETVKNAGNVLNV
+133 IDMEKTAGNVLNV

-247 MKDAPSRFQLQANA
+247 MKDAPSHFQIQANA
-261 AIGATD
+261 AVGTSD

-272 GRNYLTSN
+272 SRDYLTSN
-280 RSDYTHKAPYEA
+280 RSDYTHKAPYEVN
-292 FGSEYKAQMGSSKD
+292 GPDYKATTS
-306 GSSQIGDFKA
+306 DFA
-316 GPTQL
+316 SGPTQINRH
-321 KSYSNPAPNFIG
+321 SMPTPNFVG
-333 GLSIGNRFWND
+333 GLSIGNRFWKD
-344 RLGVMLAG
+344 RIGVMLAG

-379 SNLHHR
+379 YSLQHR

-390 DLTAGAHA
+390 DLTAGVHA
-398 KIDLTLGNQL
+398 KVDLQL
-408 MPGAHK
+408 DNNK
-414 LEWYNMYVR
+414 IEWYNMYVR
-423 TNSKGIRYNNGI
+423 TNSKGVRYNN
-435 STEYIGADSYTQDDE
+435 SVNTEYISSDSYTQDDE
-450 VRSTS
+450 TRSLS
-455 ITQTIFATNLKGTH
+455 QTQSIFATHLKGTH
-469 HLSKDFTIDW
+469 HLTKDFTVDW
-479 SGIFS
+479 AGIFS
-484 QAKEEDPDRTYVTL
+484 QAKSENPDRVYLSL
-498 TNTVST
+498 TNTIQ
-504 SSADVTASSDGSS
+504 SADGVDGSLWS
-517 DVDAVGGS
+517 G
-525 IWDTNKNIVKTLP
+525 NKNILKTMP
-538 KSMERRY
+538 KNMERRF
-545 QHNKDTDW
+545 QHNTDKDW
-553 AGYINLSYDTHFANG
+553 AGYINLSYNSELGNDIN
-568 VDALWKAGAQYRC
+568 ALWKAGAQYRR
-581 KERSNRYYSYIFNP
+581 KERSNRYYSYNFTP
-595 ADISQQLNGNGLDQF
+595 TDISQKLDGNGFNQF

-615 VCKTPYSQASQL
+615 TCKTPYSQASQL
-627 NYDSKEHIGGA
+627 NYDSKEHIGAA
-638 YAMVTFRS
+638 YIMTTLKS
-646 NLGEL
+646 KWGEL
-651 NAGFRAEHTNQ
+651 NAGLRAEHTNQ

-668 HFRNMGQVGE
+668 KFRNMGQVGE
-678 QSYWDY
+678 QSYWDW

-714 EIVPYQIQGE
+714 EIVPYQIMGE

-738 IDNIDL
+738 IDNVDL

-765 KDPIEQ
+765 QDPIEQ
-771 VFVTSDGKIGAGTD
+771 VFVAADGKLGSGAD
-785 AYYLPDNLGNAKNM
+785 AYYMPDNLGNAKNY
-799 GFEIDVIKYIRHFG
+799 GFEIDVVKYIRHFG
-813 LKANYTY
+813 IKANYTY
-820 THSEITTSKREYQEG
+820 THSRITTSKREYKEG
-835 SAEYKTGVTQTR
+835 SAEYKTGVTQSR

-860 LLYKDTSHGWN
+860 LLYKDTNYGWN

-894 WDKAMFGLDLSAEKQ
+894 WDKAMFGLDFSMEKK
-909 FKNGFSVFLKA
+909 FPYGVSVFLKA

-929 RFLKTVNKSNLEYE
+929 RYLKTVNQSNLEYE
-943 GQKSDKT
+943 GQSSDKT
-950 IVGTYQY
+950 IVGTYKY
-957 GRTFLLGVRYKL
+957 GRTYLVGVRVKL

>member
-1 MKRILISAALLA
+1 MKRLFMSAALLA
-13 ATTSAL
+13 ASATAI

-35 PLIGTVIRVKELP
+35 PLIGTVVRVKELP
-48 NVSTT
+48 NVGTT

-58 TFTLHELPDKGKFTI
+58 SFTLHELPDKGKYTLVVSF
-73 IVTYMSYKTK
+73 MAYKTK
-83 EMVVD
+83 EIVVD
-88 LAKDYSKGGK
+88 VANDDKVD
-98 DGKDGQFTIAMDED
+98 IPMDED
-112 TKQLGEVVVT
+112 LKQLGEVVVT
-122 GHREY
+122 GRREY

-133 VETVKNAGNVLNV
+133 VESVKNAGNVLNV

-247 MKDAPSRFQLQANA
+247 MKDAPSRFQFQANA
-261 AIGATD
+261 AIGTTD

-272 GRNYLTSN
+272 GRDYLTSN
-280 RSDYTHKAPYEA
+280 RSDYTKKAPYEA
-292 FGSEYKAQMGSSKD
+292 FGSEYKASMS
-306 GSSQIGDFKA
+306 DFKN
-316 GPTQL
+316 GPMQL
-321 KSYSNPAPNFIG
+321 KSHSMPAPNFIG
-333 GLSIGNRFWND
+333 GLSVGNRFWND

-379 SNLHHR
+379 SKLNHR

-390 DLTAGAHA
+390 DLTTGVHA
-398 KIDLTLGNQL
+398 KVDLTL
-408 MPGAHK
+408 PKHK
-414 LEWYNMYVR
+414 IEWYNMYVR
-423 TNSKGIRYNNGI
+423 TNSKGVRYNNSIG
-435 STEYIGADSYTQDDE
+435 TEYIGANSYTQDDE
-450 VRSTS
+450 IRSLST
-455 ITQTIFATNLKGTH
+455 TQSIFATNLKGTH
-469 HLSKDFTIDW
+469 HLTKNFTLDW

-498 TNTVST
+498 SNSVST
-504 SSADVTASSDGSS
+504 EADAEGNILSGNL
-517 DVDAVGGS
+517 
-525 IWDTNKNIVKTLP
+525 WDPNKNITKTFP
-538 KSMERRY
+538 KDAERRF
-545 QHNKDTDW
+545 QHNMDTDW
-553 AGYINLSYDTHFANG
+553 AGYINLTYDTHFAND
-568 VDALWKAGAQYRC
+568 VEALWKAGAQYRR
-581 KERSNRYYSYIFNP
+581 KERSNRYYSYIFSP
-595 ADISQQLNGNGLDQF
+595 AENAQDLDGNGLEQF
-610 AAIDW
+610 DNVDW

-627 NYDSKEHIGGA
+627 NYNSKEHIGGA
-638 YAMVTFRS
+638 YAMVT
-646 NLGEL
+646 LKTKIGEL
-651 NAGFRAEHTNQ
+651 IAGFRAEHTNQ

-668 HFRNMGQVGE
+668 HFRNMGQTGE

-684 LPSASIKWTP
+684 LPSASLKWTP
-694 TKKMNVRLSYYR
+694 TKNMNIRLSYYR

-714 EIVPYQIQGE
+714 EIVPYQIMGE

-744 RWEWFPSATEQVLAG
+744 RWEWFPSKTEQILAG

-785 AYYLPDNLGNAKNM
+785 AYYMPDNLGNAKNM

-813 LKANYTY
+813 IKANYTY
-820 THSEITTSKREYQEG
+820 TYSKITTSKREYKEG
-835 SAEYKTGVTQTR
+835 SAEYKSGVTQSR

-854 HTANLS
+854 HTANIS
-860 LLYKDTSHGWN
+860 LLYKDTENGWN
-871 AQLAASYTGTKLA
+871 AQLASSFTGAKLA

-894 WDKAMFGLDLSAEKQ
+894 WDKAMFGIDLSAEKQ
-909 FKNGFSVFLKA
+909 FKNGFSIFFKA

-929 RFLKTVNKSNLEYE
+929 RYLKTVNESNLQYADQKSN
-943 GQKSDKT
+943 KT
-950 IVGTYQY
+950 IIGTYKY

>member
-1 MKRILISAALLA
+1 MKRLFMSAALLA
-13 ATTSAL
+13 ASATAI

-35 PLIGTVIRVKELP
+35 PLIGTVVRVKELP
-48 NVSTT
+48 NVGTT

-58 TFTLHELPDKGKFTI
+58 SFTLHELPDKGKYTLVVSF
-73 IVTYMSYKTK
+73 MAYKTK
-83 EMVVD
+83 EIVVD
-88 LAKDYSKGGK
+88 VANDDKVD
-98 DGKDGQFTIAMDED
+98 IPMDED
-112 TKQLGEVVVT
+112 LKQLGEVVVT
-122 GHREY
+122 GRREY

-133 VETVKNAGNVLNV
+133 VESVKNAGNVLNV

-261 AIGATD
+261 AIGTTD

-272 GRNYLTSN
+272 GRDYLTSN
-280 RSDYTHKAPYEA
+280 RSDYTKKAPYEA
-292 FGSEYKAQMGSSKD
+292 FGSEYKASMS
-306 GSSQIGDFKA
+306 DFKN
-316 GPTQL
+316 GPMQL
-321 KSYSNPAPNFIG
+321 KSHSMPAPNFIG
-333 GLSIGNRFWND
+333 GLSVGNRFWND

-379 SNLHHR
+379 SKLNHR

-390 DLTAGAHA
+390 DLTTGVHA
-398 KIDLTLGNQL
+398 KVDLTL
-408 MPGAHK
+408 PKHK
-414 LEWYNMYVR
+414 IEWYNMYVR
-423 TNSKGIRYNNGI
+423 TNSKGVRYNNSIG
-435 STEYIGADSYTQDDE
+435 TEYIGANSYTQDDE
-450 VRSTS
+450 IRSLST
-455 ITQTIFATNLKGTH
+455 TQSIFATNLKGTH
-469 HLSKDFTIDW
+469 HLTKNFTLDW

-484 QAKEEDPDRTYVTL
+484 QAKDEDPDRTYVTL
-498 TNTVST
+498 SNSVST
-504 SSADVTASSDGSS
+504 EADADGNILS
-517 DVDAVGGS
+517 GNL
-525 IWDTNKNIVKTLP
+525 WDTNKNITKTFP
-538 KSMERRY
+538 KDAERRF
-545 QHNKDTDW
+545 QHNMDTDW
-553 AGYINLSYDTHFANG
+553 AGYINLTYDTHFAND
-568 VDALWKAGAQYRC
+568 VEALWKAGAQYRR
-581 KERSNRYYSYIFNP
+581 KERSNRYYSYIFSP
-595 ADISQQLNGNGLDQF
+595 ADNAQDLDGNGLEQF
-610 AAIDW
+610 DNVDW

-627 NYDSKEHIGGA
+627 NYNSKEHIGGA
-638 YAMVTFRS
+638 YTMVTLKTK
-646 NLGEL
+646 LGEL
-651 NAGFRAEHTNQ
+651 IAGFRAEHTNQ

-668 HFRNMGQVGE
+668 HFRNMGQTGE

-684 LPSASIKWTP
+684 LPSASLKWTP
-694 TKKMNVRLSYYR
+694 TKKMNIRLSYYR

-714 EIVPYQIQGE
+714 EIVPYQIMGE

-744 RWEWFPSATEQVLAG
+744 RWEWFPSKTEQILAG

-785 AYYLPDNLGNAKNM
+785 AYYMPDNLGNAKNM

-813 LKANYTY
+813 IKANYTY
-820 THSEITTSKREYQEG
+820 TYSKITTSKREYKEG
-835 SAEYKTGVTQTR
+835 SAEYKSGVTQSR

-854 HTANLS
+854 HTANIS
-860 LLYKDTSHGWN
+860 LLYKDTENGWN
-871 AQLAASYTGTKLA
+871 AQLASSFTGAKLA

-909 FKNGFSVFLKA
+909 FKNGFSIFFKA

-929 RFLKTVNKSNLEYE
+929 RYLKTVNESNLQYADQKSN
-943 GQKSDKT
+943 KT
-950 IVGTYQY
+950 IIGTYKY